1 MRVFHEPS
9 VNWPPSKPETA
20 WQARKDG
27 QFQVTGL
34 AQAAERVENQVSMFT
49 KKGRN
54 HVWRTTDLWIYA
66 GGLLT
71 KQGRFLNNQKAS
83 IDPRVVVEFDLD
95 GKPYS
100 IACDR
105 YTSAAQ
111 NLCAIAA
118 VIEGFRTNERH
129 DVLTIHQLMQSVSA
143 LPATSSAKVRGWW
156 EVLALPRNAPREDI
170 ETKYKELARV
180 RHPDAGGN
188 DQEWHEL
195 QEAIKTARQVT
206 K

>member
-1 MRVFHEPS
+1 MRVFHEPQ
-9 VNWPPSKPETA
+9 VQWPTSKPEIAPSDRLPGRFTIS
-20 WQARKDG
+20 
-27 QFQVTGL
+27 GL
-34 AQAAERVENQVSMFT
+34 AAAAERVSDQVEKFS
-49 KKGRN
+49 KN
-54 HVWRTTDLWIYA
+54 IWRTTELWIFA
-66 GGLLT
+66 AAEVG
-71 KQGRFLNNQKAS
+71 KQGRFLNNQKVS

-95 GKPYS
+95 GQPYS

-105 YTSAAQ
+105 YSSAAQ

-180 RHPDAGGN
+180 RHPDAGGS

-195 QEAIKTARQVT
+195 QEAIQTARQVT

>member
-1 MRVFHEPS
+1 MKIFHEPQ
-9 VNWPPSKPETA
+9 VNWPPSKPETSLN
-20 WQARKDG
+20 QRKSG
-27 QFQVTGL
+27 QFLVSGL
-34 AQAAERVENQVSMFT
+34 SHAAERISTQVGMFT
-49 KKGRN
+49 RREQD
-54 HVWRTTDLWIYA
+54 WRTTELWIYA
-66 GGLLT
+66 AAEVG

-129 DVLTIHQLMQSVSA
+129 DVLTIHQLMQSVAA
-143 LPATSSAKVRGWW
+143 LPSTSSATVRGWW
-156 EVLALPRNAPREDI
+156 EVLNIPRDSSRAEVDA
-170 ETKYKELARV
+170 KYRELASKL
-180 RHPDAGGN
+180 HPGDGPAS
-188 DQEWHEL
+188 QEWYEL
-195 QEAIKTARQVT
+195 QEAIQTARQVA